1 MTYIFSSER
10 QLIFKVVVGG
20 RDRLVEFG
28 ERNGSGRSLFVT
40 ENSYIAGA
48 IRRHDFYKNGIIEE
62 AAMESPRTG
71 ESKAGEAAMESPRTR
86 EGDKEGAGESEAGEI
101 SQDVKDSNV
110 QEFENIS
117 AAREYLVRTFGVDRK
132 RVKLPS
138 QIKSQAKKCG
148 VEIRF

>member
-62 AAMESPRTG
+62 AAMESPRT
-71 ESKAGEAAMESPRTR
+71 R

-132 RVKLPS
+132 SVKLPS

>member
-71 ESKAGEAAMESPRTR
+71 EGKAGEAVIPSPRTR
-86 EGDKEGAGESEAGEI
+86 EGDKEGAGESEAGEV

-132 RVKLPS
+132 SVKLPS